1 MGADLRRS
9 APVLARPILAP
20 PTRLQA
26 FAPTRLPPA
35 RLLVEALP
43 LVALLVVPRPE
54 IAGLGVLAATVAC
67 FVLLALGLEALP
79 AGRAPRL
86 GAALLGAVALLALP
100 LGGVALALVL
110 ALVAIAGVLLE
121 RREGVPAGLAATLL
135 VAALALRVEAG
146 LLALEAARPLAF
158 VLAAACSAAF
168 PLLAAPAAAAAG
180 PLAPGRR
187 LPGLAALVS
196 ATGALGGLLL
206 WATAR
211 AGGLP
216 DVAVLALMA
225 WLAAGGLLWLWRPW
239 PGGRVPAWLWGLWG
253 LGLALG
259 VRALAVG

>member
-1 MGADLRRS
+1 M
-9 APVLARPILAP
+9 LARPILAP
-20 PTRLQA
+20 PTLLQT

-35 RLLVEALP
+35 RLVVEALP
-43 LVALLVVPRPE
+43 FVALLVVPAPDA
-54 IAGLGVLAATVAC
+54 AGLGMLAVTVAG
-67 FVLLALGLEALP
+67 LLMLALGLEALL

-86 GAALLGAVALLALP
+86 GTALLGAVALLALP

-110 ALVAIAGVLLE
+110 ALVALAGVLLE
-121 RREGVPAGLAATLL
+121 RREGVPASLTAALL

-146 LLALEAARPLAF
+146 LLALEAPRPLAF

-168 PLLAAPAAAAAG
+168 PLLAPPAAPAAG
-180 PLAPGRR
+180 LLARGRR
-187 LPGLAALVS
+187 LPGLAALV
-196 ATGALGGLLL
+196 AAAGALGGLLL

-216 DVAVLALMA
+216 GVAVLALMA

-239 PGGRVPAWLWGLWG
+239 PGGRVPGWLWGLWG

-259 VRALAVG
+259 VRVLVVG

>member
-1 MGADLRRS
+1 M
-9 APVLARPILAP
+9 LARPILAP
-20 PTRLQA
+20 PTPLQT
-26 FAPTRLPPA
+26 FVPTRLPPA
-35 RLLVEALP
+35 RLVVEALP
-43 LVALLVVPRPE
+43 FVALLVVPAPDA
-54 IAGLGVLAATVAC
+54 AGLGMLAVTVAG
-67 FVLLALGLEALP
+67 LLMLALGLEALLT
-79 AGRAPRL
+79 GRAPRL

-110 ALVAIAGVLLE
+110 ALVALAGVLLE
-121 RREGVPAGLAATLL
+121 RREGVPASLAAALL

-146 LLALEAARPLAF
+146 LLALEAPRPLAF
-158 VLAAACSAAF
+158 VLATACSAAF

-187 LPGLAALVS
+187 LPGLAALV
-196 ATGALGGLLL
+196 AAAGALGGLLL

-216 DVAVLALMA
+216 GVAVLALMA

-259 VRALAVG
+259 VRVLVVG